1 MIYILENADKLGNE
15 FLEKSESLLSVQR
28 TEKLKEYAVLGD
40 KINSCAV
47 YLLLRYGLKTEYGI
61 SEKPVFEFRQRGK
74 PYLKDHDNI
83 FFNLSH
89 CKNAAA
95 CILSEKN
102 TAIDIMEIRKV
113 HSGTLRRT
121 CTQDEKSAIL
131 SSSQPERDFIKLW
144 TRKECFSKLD
154 GRGLLM
160 DFSKISEDLP
170 EMKYIHSL
178 DLGEY
183 IISYYSEKPAE
194 ISYVSIQN
202 LLEI

>member
-47 YLLLRYGLKTEYGI
+47 YLLLRYGLKLEYGI
-61 SEKPVFEFRQRGK
+61 AEKPVFAFRQRGK
-74 PYLKDHDNI
+74 PYIKNHDNI
-83 FFNLSH
+83 FFNFSH

-95 CILSEKN
+95 CILSDKN

-113 HSGTLRRT
+113 HSGVLRRT
-121 CTQDEKSAIL
+121 CSPNEISAIL
-131 SSSQPERDFIKLW
+131 SGGQPDRDYIKFW

-160 DFSKISEDLP
+160 DFSQINENLP
-170 EMKYIHSL
+170 QMKYIHSL
-178 DLGEY
+178 DSGEY
-183 IISYYSEKPAE
+183 IISYYSEKPVE
-194 ISYVSIQN
+194 ISYINIQN
-202 LLEI
+202 LLNI